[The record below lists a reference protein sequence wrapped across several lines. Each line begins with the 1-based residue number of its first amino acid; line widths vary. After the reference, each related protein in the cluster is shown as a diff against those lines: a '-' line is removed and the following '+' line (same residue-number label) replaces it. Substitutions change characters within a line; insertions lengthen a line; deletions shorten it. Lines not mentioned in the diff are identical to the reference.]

1 MTTIP
6 SSSTSPTPGTRT
18 LRFPEIT
25 ALARFAPASAISFVF
40 VHCGAVVSR
49 QPAATSLSPPT
60 PATTRQLEDLTAA
73 GCLSSSGRIHY
84 LDFDSQLLAAEVST
98 GFPSP
103 SRSASATVPHCRMVL
118 ISAESTSVAPS
129 RKREQDKHL
138 PLSAQCSFPDH
149 PSTADNLLTE

>member
-84 LDFDSQLLAAEVST
+84 LDFDSNCSRLRSQPVSLHHPTAHQQPSLIAAWS
-98 GFPSP
+98 SP
-103 SRSASATVPHCRMVL
+103 QPN
-118 ISAESTSVAPS
+118 
-129 RKREQDKHL
+129 L
-138 PLSAQCSFPDH
+138 PLSHLRGKENKTSTSHSARNA
-149 PSTADNLLTE
+149 PSLTTPQLPTTC